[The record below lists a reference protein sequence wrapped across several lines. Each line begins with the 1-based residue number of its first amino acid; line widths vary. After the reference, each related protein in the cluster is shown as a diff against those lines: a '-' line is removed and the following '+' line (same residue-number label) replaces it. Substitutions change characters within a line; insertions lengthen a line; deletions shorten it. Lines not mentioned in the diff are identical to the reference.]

1 MGMTVYWICVGV
13 MVLVLATV
21 LGFSLVD
28 RDREPF

>member
-13 MVLVLATV
+13 MVLVLAAV